1 MYQIL
6 GSTVKYQ
13 QIYKILYA
21 FQQEMEAIHS
31 KLTQVEEQLEQREA
45 LVPMTRQLNMK
56 LEAGEMLTEE
66 DHRHLYAV
74 MVYMDEELESLK
86 ASWLDLY
93 KRDEMNSNELQEN
106 RQELIQVKS
115 LKVLIALFLEA

>member
-1 MYQIL
+1 
-6 GSTVKYQ
+6 
-13 QIYKILYA
+13 
-21 FQQEMEAIHS
+21 
-31 KLTQVEEQLEQREA
+31 
-45 LVPMTRQLNMK
+45 MK

-66 DHRHLYAV
+66 DHRHLSSV
-74 MVYMDEELESLK
+74 MEYMDEELESLK

-93 KRDEMNSNELQEN
+93 KRDEMNSKELQEN